1 MRIGVDHD
9 EECPCDNGITH
20 GHRPWACEATRVYL
34 QHAGCLS
41 FEMSI
46 MVTLARY
53 RLGLFQNK
61 YSLNRLRLST
71 KPNNINS
78 QQNAL
83 CRRGRRHFVMAIDT
97 ASDPYDEGFCEYRK
111 CGFGF
116 ALDCNMQAIS
126 GLILSE
132 KRCTLES
139 CEYLRY

>member
-53 RLGLFQNK
+53 RSGLFLNK
-61 YSLNRLRLST
+61 YSLNRSRLST
-71 KPNNINS
+71 KPNNMNS

-83 CRRGRRHFVMAIDT
+83 CRRGRRHFVMAMTLHLTPMMRAFANT
-97 ASDPYDEGFCEYRK
+97 ANVV
-111 CGFGF
+111 
-116 ALDCNMQAIS
+116 LVLH
-126 GLILSE
+126 LIVTCRQFLGSFYQ
-132 KRCTLES
+132 KKGAR
-139 CEYLRY
+139 